1 MSQYD
6 ITGTDLRKLVAAV
19 YANSSPQGL
28 GFLHFKEG
36 QLAGDDV
43 DKLLSMGTY
52 ATRSGRDGPIVSL
65 DYVHGRACKFTVWR
79 KGDRMLVG
87 DRWFD
92 HSPEQLQDL
101 LQSDGVVNNGLVE
114 IV

>member
-19 YANSSPQGL
+19 YANSSPQGM

-36 QLAGDDV
+36 PLPDEAI
-43 DKLLSMGTY
+43 DKIISMETY
-52 ATRSGRDGPIVSL
+52 ATRSGGDGPIVSL
-65 DYVHGRACKFTVWR
+65 DYVQGRACKFTVWR
-79 KGDRMLVG
+79 KGDRLLVD

-92 HSPEQLQDL
+92 HSPEQLQAL

-114 IV
+114 VA